1 MLLTWFKIII
11 SIILRNV
18 ATCVIG
24 GQDGWGGGSFAAHL
38 VYEKRTCTSC
48 IGLIECDLPSYSD
61 ALEIKQIF

>member
-24 GQDGWGGGSFAAHL
+24 GQDGGGSFAAHL
-38 VYEKRTCTSC
+38 VYEKRTFTSC

-61 ALEIKQIF
+61 ALEIKRIF